1 MNIPLDNRRY
11 FRMVQSAYGRDS
23 RASCSVAWMRLEVR
37 DMIDKMMPVYACTFR
52 WLLRPASG
60 EKSKRNQFTSSYQER
75 RGTPIGVVWGGM
87 MIEKS
92 DE

>member
-1 MNIPLDNRRY
+1 
-11 FRMVQSAYGRDS
+11 
-23 RASCSVAWMRLEVR
+23 
-37 DMIDKMMPVYACTFR
+37 MIDKMMPVYACTFR